1 MNAVEPVIWMGCAL
15 LVVRMIKTG
24 DTRLWLGVGVLSGIG
39 LLNKHTMLLF
49 GFALV
54 AGLLLS
60 AQRGLLK
67 SRWLLLGG
75 ALAFI
80 IWLPNLVWTIQHHF
94 PMLELLANIRRSG
107 RDANFTLWQFWSWQ
121 LLMFNPVAA
130 PVWLLGAVGL
140 FTARALAPFRALGW
154 AFLITVGVLLTTP
167 GSHKSYYVAP
177 AFGMVLAA
185 GAVLIERALEAPRW
199 KVLRIA
205 YPAAIAL
212 VAALIAPMAMPL
224 LPADSYLR
232 YARALDIGAPRL
244 ENRATNAMPQH
255 FADRFGWPEMAKTV
269 ADVYNALPP
278 EEREKT
284 AIFANDFGQGGAID
298 FYGPRLGL
306 PQAIGNHQNYWY
318 WGPRGYTGE
327 SVIVLGDRR
336 EQLDRLF
343 EVVVPKA
350 RVEHP
355 LAMKQEQFTVFL
367 CQRPKGW
374 TLSEV
379 WPRLKKWD

>member
-1 MNAVEPVIWMGCAL
+1 
-15 LVVRMIKTG
+15 
-24 DTRLWLGVGVLSGIG
+24 
-39 LLNKHTMLLF
+39 
-49 GFALV
+49 
-54 AGLLLS
+54 
-60 AQRGLLK
+60 
-67 SRWLLLGG
+67 
-75 ALAFI
+75 
-80 IWLPNLVWTIQHHF
+80 
-94 PMLELLANIRRSG
+94 
-107 RDANFTLWQFWSWQ
+107 
-121 LLMFNPVAA
+121 
-130 PVWLLGAVGL
+130 
-140 FTARALAPFRALGW
+140 
-154 AFLITVGVLLTTP
+154 
-167 GSHKSYYVAP
+167 
-177 AFGMVLAA
+177 
-185 GAVLIERALEAPRW
+185 
-199 KVLRIA
+199 
-205 YPAAIAL
+205 
-212 VAALIAPMAMPL
+212 MAMPL